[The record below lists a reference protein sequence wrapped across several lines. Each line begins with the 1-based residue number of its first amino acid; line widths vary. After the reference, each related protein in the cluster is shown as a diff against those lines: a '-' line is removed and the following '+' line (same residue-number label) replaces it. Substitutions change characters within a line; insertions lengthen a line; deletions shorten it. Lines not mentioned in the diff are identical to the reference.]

1 MRHIGREALLLLAAV
16 LTLMTATAKDWAS
29 VALADRPGATVKG
42 IVYAGDKP
50 LKGVAVSDGV
60 SITLTDAE
68 GRYWLPTD
76 KRSGSVF
83 ISIPS
88 GYEVS
93 ADGVF
98 PRFWAALEAPAGE
111 VERHD
116 FPLTEVDND
125 RHVMLA
131 VTDIHLSNQNSD
143 LEQFCTRFIPD
154 VKQVAAGFGD
164 TPVYTLNMGD
174 SAWDAY
180 WYSNR
185 YSLKDFRRT
194 MNIVGYPSQMFCAM
208 GNHDNDG
215 ATIHSDSVDF
225 AASAPFRKIIGPRY
239 YSFNIGKVH
248 YVVLDNLIYVNTPKK
263 SSGSDGIAGKR
274 DYIRRVDPVQLE
286 WLRRDLALVKDKS
299 APVVVAM
306 HAAAFRYKFVTDE
319 VQPGFSQPAYS
330 EELKAC
336 FDGFKDVHFVS
347 GHIHKNLLSRVNEH
361 LIEHNMGAV
370 CGSWWRTGANHFQML
385 GPDAGP
391 NGYTIFTIDGK
402 RMEWTYRSI
411 EDGDKQFREAMS
423 VVLDELNAVK
433 PGVGFALGAKAAN
446 PDVKVSQVVLS
457 SANSNEAYETA
468 MNMISSGTDLIF
480 PNADAGNVGAIK
492 AVSEH
497 SGTYSFGVFGDYIES
512 APQQVIANMMP
523 DAPGAYVAAFD
534 AIMNG
539 EAGGEV
545 MFLGM
550 AEGIVNLV
558 WNEDVK
564 AALPE
569 DVVAAAE
576 QAMEDIKSGAIE
588 IPNEYE
594 IGEQGSSSYF
604 E

>member
-42 IVYAGDKP
+42 IVYAADKP

-347 GHIHKNLLSRVNEH
+347 GHIHKNLLSRVDEH

-411 EDGDKQFREAMS
+411 EDGDKQFRACDMNEVARYYAASEDLAEFLKHYPERRDFRKEAGRNRVYINIWCWEPAWKLS
-423 VVLDELNAVK
+423 VKENGRELPVTREQTED
-433 PGVGFALGAKAAN
+433 PLYVISY
-446 PDVKVSQVVLS
+446 DVPQSVWKGRYPADYGTRNKQHNLFVV
-457 SANSNEAYETA
+457 EA
-468 MNMISSGTDLIF
+468 
-480 PNADAGNVGAIK
+480 
-492 AVSEH
+492 
-497 SGTYSFGVFGDYIES
+497 S
-512 APQQVIANMMP
+512 APDTTLEIEVT
-523 DAPGAYVAAFD
+523 DAFGRVYRETMVRPKAFGPQ
-534 AIMNG
+534 M
-539 EAGGEV
+539 
-545 MFLGM
+545 
-550 AEGIVNLV
+550 
-558 WNEDVK
+558 K
-564 AALPE
+564 
-569 DVVAAAE
+569 
-576 QAMEDIKSGAIE
+576 
-588 IPNEYE
+588 
-594 IGEQGSSSYF
+594 
-604 E
+604 

>member
-347 GHIHKNLLSRVNEH
+347 GHIHRNLLSRVNEH

-370 CGSWWRTGANHFQML
+370 SGSWWRTGANHFQML

-411 EDGDKQFREAMS
+411 EDGDKQFRACDMNEVARYYAASEDLAEFLKHYPERRDFRKEAGRNRVYINIWCWEPAWKLS
-423 VVLDELNAVK
+423 VKENGRELPVTREQTED
-433 PGVGFALGAKAAN
+433 PLYVISY
-446 PDVKVSQVVLS
+446 DVPQSVWKGRYPADYGTRNKQHNLFVV
-457 SANSNEAYETA
+457 EA
-468 MNMISSGTDLIF
+468 
-480 PNADAGNVGAIK
+480 
-492 AVSEH
+492 
-497 SGTYSFGVFGDYIES
+497 S
-512 APQQVIANMMP
+512 APDTTLEIEVT
-523 DAPGAYVAAFD
+523 DAFGRVYRETMIRPKAFGPQ
-534 AIMNG
+534 M
-539 EAGGEV
+539 
-545 MFLGM
+545 
-550 AEGIVNLV
+550 
-558 WNEDVK
+558 K
-564 AALPE
+564 
-569 DVVAAAE
+569 
-576 QAMEDIKSGAIE
+576 
-588 IPNEYE
+588 
-594 IGEQGSSSYF
+594 
-604 E
+604 

>member
-42 IVYAGDKP
+42 IVYTGDKP

-174 SAWDAY
+174 SSWDAY

-347 GHIHKNLLSRVNEH
+347 GHIHRNLLSRVNEH

-411 EDGDKQFREAMS
+411 EDGDKQFRACDMNEVARYYAASEDLAEFLKHYPERRDFRKEAGRNRVYINIWCWEPAWKLS
-423 VVLDELNAVK
+423 VKENGRELPVTREQTED
-433 PGVGFALGAKAAN
+433 PLYVISY
-446 PDVKVSQVVLS
+446 DVPQSVWKGRYPADYGTRNKQHNLFVV
-457 SANSNEAYETA
+457 EA
-468 MNMISSGTDLIF
+468 
-480 PNADAGNVGAIK
+480 
-492 AVSEH
+492 
-497 SGTYSFGVFGDYIES
+497 S
-512 APQQVIANMMP
+512 APDTTLEIEVT
-523 DAPGAYVAAFD
+523 DAFGRVYRETMIRPKAFGPQ
-534 AIMNG
+534 M
-539 EAGGEV
+539 
-545 MFLGM
+545 
-550 AEGIVNLV
+550 
-558 WNEDVK
+558 K
-564 AALPE
+564 
-569 DVVAAAE
+569 
-576 QAMEDIKSGAIE
+576 
-588 IPNEYE
+588 
-594 IGEQGSSSYF
+594 
-604 E
+604 

>member
-29 VALADRPGATVKG
+29 VALTDRPGATVKG

-174 SAWDAY
+174 SSWDAY

-347 GHIHKNLLSRVNEH
+347 GHIHRNLLSRVDEH

-411 EDGDKQFREAMS
+411 EDGDKQFRACDMNEVARYYAASEDLAEFLKHYPERRDFRKEAGRNRVYINIWCWEPAWKLS
-423 VVLDELNAVK
+423 VKENGRELPVK
-433 PGVGFALGAKAAN
+433 REQTEDPLYVISY
-446 PDVKVSQVVLS
+446 DVPQSVWKGRYPVDYGTRNKQHNLFVV
-457 SANSNEAYETA
+457 EA
-468 MNMISSGTDLIF
+468 
-480 PNADAGNVGAIK
+480 
-492 AVSEH
+492 
-497 SGTYSFGVFGDYIES
+497 S
-512 APQQVIANMMP
+512 APDTTLEIEVT
-523 DAPGAYVAAFD
+523 DAFGRVYRETMIRPKAFGPQ
-534 AIMNG
+534 M
-539 EAGGEV
+539 
-545 MFLGM
+545 
-550 AEGIVNLV
+550 
-558 WNEDVK
+558 K
-564 AALPE
+564 
-569 DVVAAAE
+569 
-576 QAMEDIKSGAIE
+576 
-588 IPNEYE
+588 
-594 IGEQGSSSYF
+594 
-604 E
+604 

>member
-174 SAWDAY
+174 SSWDAY

-347 GHIHKNLLSRVNEH
+347 GHIHRNLLSRVNEH

-411 EDGDKQFREAMS
+411 EDGDKQFRACDMNEVARYYAASEDLAEFLKHYPERRDFRKEAGRNRVYINIWCWEPAWKLS
-423 VVLDELNAVK
+423 VKENGRELPVTREQTED
-433 PGVGFALGAKAAN
+433 PLYVISY
-446 PDVKVSQVVLS
+446 DVPQSVWKGRYPADYGTRNKQHSLFVV
-457 SANSNEAYETA
+457 EA
-468 MNMISSGTDLIF
+468 
-480 PNADAGNVGAIK
+480 
-492 AVSEH
+492 
-497 SGTYSFGVFGDYIES
+497 S
-512 APQQVIANMMP
+512 APDTTLEIEVT
-523 DAPGAYVAAFD
+523 DAFGRVYRETMIRPKAFGPQ
-534 AIMNG
+534 M
-539 EAGGEV
+539 
-545 MFLGM
+545 
-550 AEGIVNLV
+550 
-558 WNEDVK
+558 K
-564 AALPE
+564 
-569 DVVAAAE
+569 
-576 QAMEDIKSGAIE
+576 
-588 IPNEYE
+588 
-594 IGEQGSSSYF
+594 
-604 E
+604 

>member
-29 VALADRPGATVKG
+29 VALADRPGSTVKG

-347 GHIHKNLLSRVNEH
+347 GHIHRNLLSRVNEH

-411 EDGDKQFREAMS
+411 EDGDKQFRACDMNEVARYYAASEDLAEFLKHYPERRDFRKEAGRNRVYINIWCWEPAWKLS
-423 VVLDELNAVK
+423 VKENGRELPVTREQTED
-433 PGVGFALGAKAAN
+433 PLYVISY
-446 PDVKVSQVVLS
+446 DVPQSVWKGRYPADYGTRNKQHNLFVV
-457 SANSNEAYETA
+457 EA
-468 MNMISSGTDLIF
+468 
-480 PNADAGNVGAIK
+480 
-492 AVSEH
+492 
-497 SGTYSFGVFGDYIES
+497 S
-512 APQQVIANMMP
+512 APDTTLEIEVT
-523 DAPGAYVAAFD
+523 DAFGRVYRETMVRPKAFGPQ
-534 AIMNG
+534 M
-539 EAGGEV
+539 
-545 MFLGM
+545 
-550 AEGIVNLV
+550 
-558 WNEDVK
+558 K
-564 AALPE
+564 
-569 DVVAAAE
+569 
-576 QAMEDIKSGAIE
+576 
-588 IPNEYE
+588 
-594 IGEQGSSSYF
+594 
-604 E
+604 

>member
-1 MRHIGREALLLLAAV
+1 MMRHFAGRTLLLFVAV
-16 LTLMTATAKDWAS
+16 LSLVTATAGDWAS
-29 VALADRPGATVKG
+29 VPLADRAGATVKG

-60 SITLTDAE
+60 AITLTDAE
-68 GRYWLPTD
+68 GRYWLSTD

-98 PRFWAALEAPAGE
+98 PQFWAALEAPAGE

-116 FPLTEVDND
+116 FPLTKVDND

-225 AASAPFRKIIGPRY
+225 VASAPFRKIIGPRY

-263 SSGSDGIAGKR
+263 KAGSDGIAGKR
-274 DYIRRVDPVQLE
+274 DYIRRVDSVQLE

-306 HAAAFRYKFVTDE
+306 HAAAFRYMSITDE
-319 VQPGFSQPAYS
+319 VRPWFSKPAYS

-347 GHIHKNLLSRVNEH
+347 GHIHRNQLARVDDH

-411 EDGDKQFREAMS
+411 EDGDKQFRACDMNEVARYYASSEDLAEFLKHYPERRDFRKEAGRNRVYINIWCWEPAWKLRVTENGRELPVTREQTEDPLYVISYDVPQS
-423 VVLDELNAVK
+423 VWKGRYPADYGTRNKQHTL
-433 PGVGFALGAKAAN
+433 F
-446 PDVKVSQVVLS
+446 VV
-457 SANSNEAYETA
+457 EA
-468 MNMISSGTDLIF
+468 
-480 PNADAGNVGAIK
+480 
-492 AVSEH
+492 
-497 SGTYSFGVFGDYIES
+497 S
-512 APQQVIANMMP
+512 APDTTLEIEVT
-523 DAPGAYVAAFD
+523 DAFGRVYRETMVRPKAFGPQ
-534 AIMNG
+534 M
-539 EAGGEV
+539 
-545 MFLGM
+545 
-550 AEGIVNLV
+550 
-558 WNEDVK
+558 K
-564 AALPE
+564 
-569 DVVAAAE
+569 
-576 QAMEDIKSGAIE
+576 
-588 IPNEYE
+588 
-594 IGEQGSSSYF
+594 
-604 E
+604 

>member
-174 SAWDAY
+174 SSWDAY

-347 GHIHKNLLSRVNEH
+347 GHIHKNLLSRVDEH

-411 EDGDKQFREAMS
+411 EDGDKQFRACDMNEVARYYAASEDLAEFLKHYPERRDFRKEAGRNRVYINIWCWEPAWKLS
-423 VVLDELNAVK
+423 VKENGRELPVK
-433 PGVGFALGAKAAN
+433 REQTEDPLYVISY
-446 PDVKVSQVVLS
+446 DVPQSVWKGRYPVDYGTRNKQHNLFVV
-457 SANSNEAYETA
+457 EA
-468 MNMISSGTDLIF
+468 
-480 PNADAGNVGAIK
+480 
-492 AVSEH
+492 
-497 SGTYSFGVFGDYIES
+497 S
-512 APQQVIANMMP
+512 APDTTLEIEVT
-523 DAPGAYVAAFD
+523 DAFGRVYRETMVRPKAFGPQ
-534 AIMNG
+534 M
-539 EAGGEV
+539 
-545 MFLGM
+545 
-550 AEGIVNLV
+550 
-558 WNEDVK
+558 K
-564 AALPE
+564 
-569 DVVAAAE
+569 
-576 QAMEDIKSGAIE
+576 
-588 IPNEYE
+588 
-594 IGEQGSSSYF
+594 
-604 E
+604 